1 MQHLVV
7 SIWILHVINAKPL
20 ETGWHYRGP
29 GEARAASHFAS
40 GSRGHATEPWSSQAS
55 RDWQI
60 LENDRTEGR
69 MTGYNDRTG
78 EVFNTAPGTR
88 LASGIGCAG
97 CLLFDLES
105 CHVVSPTSFK
115 AVPHSPEPY
124 DRDRRE
130 QLWRIADAE
139 GVRPGDLSPSFSQ
152 PHPPRA
158 TDEIWHVVSERDE
171 GIDMT
176 LFAWTEPGSIGS
188 NSIAR
193 RLRCMT
199 GWCMQ
204 FPVDTFLSSLLLI
217 PLPAALLDAYNEAP
231 QYQRA
236 GCDRLS
242 KTMSMQAQIRAKRID
257 PLVRSHGPP
266 RSRILNMV
274 KSAASDV
281 IFAAEALA
289 PLAGMVNIYAA
300 AIARFTNSDLNN
312 TSTRHGL
319 VGVCDAP
326 HNAMA
331 ANVLHNR
338 GTSFTPEHI
347 NVSLPVRALG
357 KFCRTMATCVLGQIR
372 WLSEFASCLVGE
384 RQVNRYAQPELFYKA
399 SEGVNLMGTLLH
411 HKTIQLSTSTG
422 FSGDALAD
430 EIASASSDACM
441 NVFHLAGAMLKITSI
456 VFKHGWTDAK
466 DPEDSKPTDVFA
478 KFACCHKHASQ
489 INQSRFD
496 CD

>member
-7 SIWILHVINAKPL
+7 SVWVLHVINAKPL
-20 ETGWHYRGP
+20 ETGWHHRGP

-40 GSRGHATEPWSSQAS
+40 GSRGHANEPWSSQAS
-55 RDWQI
+55 RDWHI

-115 AVPHSPEPY
+115 AVPHSPESY

-152 PHPPRA
+152 PHPPRS

-171 GIDMT
+171 SIDMT

-188 NSIAR
+188 SSIAR

-204 FPVDTFLSSLLLI
+204 FSVDTFLSSLLLI
-217 PLPAALLDAYNEAP
+217 PLPASILDAYNETP
-231 QYQRA
+231 LYRRG

-242 KTMSMQAQIRAKRID
+242 KTMLMQAQIRAKRID

-266 RSRILNMV
+266 RARILNMA

-289 PLAGMVNIYAA
+289 PLAGMVHIYAA
-300 AIARFTNSDLNN
+300 AIARFTNSDFSNTN
-312 TSTRHGL
+312 TSHGL

-331 ANVLHNR
+331 ANVLQTK

-357 KFCRTMATCVLGQIR
+357 NFCRTMATCVLGQVR
-372 WLSEFASCLVGE
+372 WLREFATCLVGE
-384 RQVNRYAQPELFYKA
+384 RQVSRYAQPELYNKA
-399 SEGVNLMGTLLH
+399 SEGVRLMGTLLH
-411 HKTIQLSTSTG
+411 HKTIQLSASTG
-422 FSGDALAD
+422 FSGGAIAD
-430 EIASASSDACM
+430 EIASASSIACVD
-441 NVFHLAGAMLKITSI
+441 VFHLAGAMLKITSI
-456 VFKHGWTDAK
+456 TFENGWTYDKNA
-466 DPEDSKPTDVFA
+466 EDRKPADVFT
-478 KFACCHKHASQ
+478 KFACCHQYASQ